1 MFNVKS
7 IFFFK
12 KKIPSCFQRD
22 SRDCGI
28 VCLQSIIGYHGRNIE
43 LETLR
48 KLSFLSNNGTNL
60 LDLKRAGGI
69 LHLHPKCYELTIHAL
84 MKSFNDPCILHWNQN
99 HYIVLYKIKNRSGKY
114 LFYILDP
121 SIGKIKLDQTTFEKA
136 WLNVP
141 KREGESDSR
150 GVALFLSPEPGFYQL
165 KSETVDNK
173 IEFGRIKQYFAQY
186 KKAILYIVL
195 CILGVNAAQFILPFL
210 AQNIVDVGIDYNDK
224 SFIKLILIAQ
234 ALIYLSSSC
243 FDFVRRWLLLHVN
256 SRANIMMISDFL
268 YKLVK
273 LPIRFFDNKVIGDLL
288 QRINDQTKIETFLTS
303 VMTDLLFSVS
313 TLFMF
318 SIVLFLYS
326 MKLFAVF
333 IAFSILYLLW
343 IYIFLEKRKQID
355 YSRFIQLSANSSNL
369 IEFIE
374 GMKDIKLFKSH
385 NKKRWDWETIQLR
398 LFKINTESLVI
409 EQYQNV
415 GSLFINQIKNI
426 TLTYMSA
433 AMVIE
438 NKISLGMMLS
448 IQFIIGQLEGPINKM
463 IDYMHTWQDAKI
475 SFDRMAE
482 IHMIENEDAENKTV
496 LPGDEDFNIQ
506 FKNVSFRYGGQ
517 SSPLVLNNITFN
529 IPPGKTT
536 AIVGMSG
543 SGKTTL
549 IKLLLGFYPPTSGT
563 ILIGNHDITTINIQ
577 SWRDRCSVIMQDS
590 YVFNDTILN
599 NINLTENETDFNKVE
614 FASQCANLSPV
625 VHSLPSKYQT
635 RIGLDGHGLSKG
647 QIQRMLIA
655 RAIYK
660 DSDYIIFD
668 EFTNSLDAQNESD
681 IMGKLG
687 RYKANKT
694 AIIIAHRFST
704 IKNAD
709 QIIVIDNGEISEIGC
724 HEELIRNN
732 GIYYN
737 LMKEQLNLN

>member
-7 IFFFK
+7 MFFLK

-28 VCLQSIIGYHGRNIE
+28 VCLQSIIGYHGLSIE

-48 KLSFLSNNGTNL
+48 KLSFMSNSGTSL
-60 LDLKRAGGI
+60 LDLKMAGSA
-69 LHLHPKCYELTIHAL
+69 LHINPKCYELTISAL
-84 MKSFNDPCILHWNQN
+84 VESFNEPCILHWNQN
-99 HYIVLYKIKNRSGKY
+99 HYVVLYRIKKKSDKY
-114 LFYILDP
+114 IFYILDP

-136 WLNVP
+136 WLNIP
-141 KREGESDSR
+141 KQNEDSYSL
-150 GVALFLSPEPGFYQL
+150 GVALFLSPEPPFYKL
-165 KSETVDNK
+165 KGETINNK
-173 IEFGRIKQYFAQY
+173 IEFGRIKQYFSQY
-186 KKAILYIVL
+186 KKAIIYIIL
-195 CILGVNAAQFILPFL
+195 CILGVNAAQFTLPFL
-210 AQNIVDVGIDYNDK
+210 TQNIVDIGIHYSDK
-224 SFIKLILIAQ
+224 DFIKLILISQ

-303 VMTDLLFSVS
+303 VMTDLLFSIS
-313 TLFMF
+313 TLLMF
-318 SIVLFLYS
+318 SIVLLLYS
-326 MKLFAVF
+326 IKLFIIF
-333 IAFSILYLLW
+333 IVFSILYLLW

-385 NKKRWDWETIQLR
+385 NKKRWDWETIQLK
-398 LFKINTESLVI
+398 LFKINTDSLVI

-415 GSLFINQIKNI
+415 GSLLINQIKNI

-433 AMVIE
+433 TMVIE
-438 NKISLGMMLS
+438 NEISLGMMLS
-448 IQFIIGQLEGPINKM
+448 IQFIIGQLEGPINKV
-463 IDYMHTWQDAKI
+463 IDYMHSWQDARI

-482 IHMIENEDAENKTV
+482 IHMIENEDVGNKAVLHSNEN
-496 LPGDEDFNIQ
+496 FNIE
-506 FKNVSFRYGGQ
+506 FKNVYFRYGGNG
-517 SSPLVLNNITFN
+517 SPLVLNNITFN
-529 IPPGKTT
+529 IPTGKTT

-549 IKLLLGFYPPTSGT
+549 IKLLLGFYPPSSGT

-590 YVFNDTILN
+590 YIFNDTIVN
-599 NINLTENETDFNKVE
+599 NINLTENETDLNKIE
-614 FASQCANLSPV
+614 FASKCANFSPV
-625 VHSLPSKYQT
+625 VDSLPSKYQT

-647 QIQRMLIA
+647 QMQRLLIA

-681 IMGKLG
+681 IMYKLG
-687 RYKANKT
+687 KYKTNKT

-709 QIIVIDNGEISEIGC
+709 QIIVVDNGEIREIGC
-724 HEELIRNN
+724 HEELIKNS

>member
-1 MFNVKS
+1 MSMFCR
-7 IFFFK
+7 
-12 KKIPSCFQRD
+12 KKIRSCFQRD

-28 VCLQSIIGYHGRNIE
+28 VCLQSIIGYHGLSIE

-48 KLSFLSNNGTNL
+48 KLSFMSNSGTTL
-60 LDLKRAGGI
+60 LDLKMAGEA
-69 LHLHPKCYELTIHAL
+69 LHLNAKCYELSVAAL
-84 MKSFNDPCILHWNQN
+84 VDSFEDPCILHWNQN
-99 HYIVLYKIKNRSGKY
+99 HYVVLYRIKKKY
-114 LFYILDP
+114 DRYTFYILDP
-121 SIGKIKLDQTTFEKA
+121 SIGKIKLDEITFEKA
-136 WLNVP
+136 WLNIP
-141 KREGESDSR
+141 KQEEKKSSLGISLYLSPTPSFFNLEGE
-150 GVALFLSPEPGFYQL
+150 
-165 KSETVDNK
+165 TINNK

-186 KKAILYIVL
+186 KKAILYIIL
-195 CILGVNAAQFILPFL
+195 SILGVNAAQFILPFL
-210 AQNIVDVGIDYNDK
+210 TQNIVDIGINYSDK
-224 SFIKLILIAQ
+224 GFIKLILISQ
-234 ALIYLSSSC
+234 ALIYFSSSC
-243 FDFVRRWLLLHVN
+243 FDFLRRWLLLHVN

-273 LPIRFFDNKVIGDLL
+273 LPIRFFDNKLIGDLL

-303 VMTDLLFSVS
+303 VMTDLLFSIS
-313 TLFMF
+313 TLLMF
-318 SIVLFLYS
+318 SIVLLLYS
-326 MKLFAVF
+326 TKLFVIF
-333 IAFSILYLLW
+333 IGFSILYLFW

-385 NKKRWDWETIQLR
+385 NKKRWDWESIQIR
-398 LFKINTESLVI
+398 LFKINTDSLVI

-426 TLTYMSA
+426 ILTYMSA
-433 AMVIE
+433 TMVID
-438 NKISLGMMLS
+438 NDISLGMMLS
-448 IQFIIGQLEGPINKM
+448 IQFIIGQLEGPINKV
-463 IDYMHTWQDAKI
+463 IDYMHSWQDARI

-482 IHMIENEDAENKTV
+482 IHMIENEDIGNKTV
-496 LPGDEDFNIQ
+496 LHSNEEYNIN
-506 FKNVSFRYGGQ
+506 FDNVSFRYGGN
-517 SSPLVLNNITFN
+517 SSPLVLRNITFN
-529 IPPGKTT
+529 IPKGKTT

-549 IKLLLGFYPPTSGT
+549 IKLLLGFYPPTAGK
-563 ILIGNHDITTINIQ
+563 IYIGNHDITTINIQ

-590 YVFNDTILN
+590 YIFNDTIEN
-599 NINLTENETDFNKVE
+599 NINLTENETDKNKVE
-614 FASQCANLSPV
+614 FASKCANFSSV
-625 VHSLPSKYQT
+625 VNSLPSKYQT

-647 QIQRMLIA
+647 QTQRLLIA

-681 IMGKLG
+681 IMNKLG
-687 RYKANKT
+687 KYKTNRT

-709 QIIVIDNGEISEIGC
+709 QIVVVDKGEIIEIGR
-724 HEELIRNN
+724 HEELIKNN